1 MTFSPK
7 PVFAAV
13 APMLARI
20 LAPVLALLL
29 SLAAPASAGPYED
42 ASTAYVKGDYATALR
57 LWRPLAEQGVEGAQY
72 GLGLMYDKGRGV
84 SQDFVY
90 AHMWFDL
97 SAAQGNGSALTSRDT
112 AARRMSPAQ
121 VAEAQKL
128 AREWHEERKQ

>member
-1 MTFSPK
+1 MKFTPK
-7 PVFAAV
+7 PVLAA
-13 APMLARI
+13 I
-20 LAPVLALLL
+20 ALIL
-29 SLAAPASAGPYED
+29 SLAAPAVADPYED
-42 ASTAYVKGDYATALR
+42 ASAAYIKGDYATALR
-57 LWRPLAEQGVEGAQY
+57 LWRPLADQGVNGAQY

-97 SAAQGNGSALTSRDT
+97 SAAQGNKSALTSRDT
-112 AARRMSPAQ
+112 AARRMSAAQ